1 MATEKFGFMLIFW
14 NMAGVPYTYA
24 HATLYLVNHPP
35 SSYRWPVAYNITIYA
50 LLLASYYFW
59 DTTNCQKNM
68 FRQQMN
74 GTTVARKTFPQ
85 LPYQAVKNP
94 KYIKTK
100 AGTPL
105 LTDGWCT
112 LSLTSS
118 LIIDVYARKLH
129 YTADIIMALC
139 WAFVCGFSS
148 PLPYWYPIW
157 ITIVVVHRAIRDV
170 ERCRGKYGDVSPIL
184 NKSNRRTG
192 KNMNE
197 DVHTCSYLYLP

>member
-1 MATEKFGFMLIFW
+1 MLIFW
-14 NMAGVPYTYA
+14 NMAGVPFTYA
-24 HATLYLVNHPP
+24 HATLYLANHPP

-74 GTTVARKTFPQ
+74 GSTVTRKTFPQ

-112 LSLTSS
+112 LSFNIKSYNRCVRTQTS
-118 LIIDVYARKLH
+118 LYHGH
-129 YTADIIMALC
+129 YHGLVLGLC
-139 WAFVCGFSS
+139 LWIFVAITLLVPNLDHDCSRS
-148 PLPYWYPIW
+148 P
-157 ITIVVVHRAIRDV
+157 RNS
-170 ERCRGKYGDVSPIL
+170 RCR
-184 NKSNRRTG
+184 T
-192 KNMNE
+192 
-197 DVHTCSYLYLP
+197 LPW